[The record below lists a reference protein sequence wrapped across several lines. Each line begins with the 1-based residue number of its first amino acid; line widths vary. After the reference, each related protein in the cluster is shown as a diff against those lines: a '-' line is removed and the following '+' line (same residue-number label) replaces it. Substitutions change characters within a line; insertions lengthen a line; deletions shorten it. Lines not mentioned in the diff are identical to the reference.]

1 MSERPLVW
9 LKAEIKTP
17 PFSKEARIRAG
28 ALLRQVQ
35 LGHSLTMPHSRPM
48 PSVGIRCHE
57 LRIQDKGTSWRIIYR
72 TDFDAILIVDV
83 FAKQTRAT
91 PQRMLSR
98 ARSRL
103 AAYDSTGR
111 IE

>member
-17 PFSKEARIRAG
+17 PFSKEARIQAG

-35 LGHSLTMPHSRPM
+35 LGHTLPMPHSRPM
-48 PSVGIRCHE
+48 PSVGARCHE
-57 LRIQDKGTSWRIIYR
+57 LRISEKDISWRIIYR
-72 TDFDAILIVDV
+72 TDPDVIVIADV

-91 PQRMLSR
+91 PHHILER
-98 ARSRL
+98 ARRRL
-103 AAYDSTGR
+103 GAYDSTAK
-111 IE
+111 IK